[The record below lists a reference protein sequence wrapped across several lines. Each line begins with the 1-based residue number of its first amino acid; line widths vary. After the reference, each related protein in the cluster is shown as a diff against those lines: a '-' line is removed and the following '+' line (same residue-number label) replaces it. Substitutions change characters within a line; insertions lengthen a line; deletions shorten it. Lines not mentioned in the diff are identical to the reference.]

1 MMFNSVNN
9 RFLGITFLGA
19 MVLFISSIQSASGST
34 ITYSVINQSVNT
46 WEYNYSIFNDTL
58 GVDIEEFTV
67 YFEASVFESLAVGSA
82 PAGWDP
88 VAVEP
93 TNDPFDPD
101 GYYDA
106 FALSATPIAPGDSLG
121 GFTVTF
127 DYLLSGT
134 PGSQFFE
141 IVMFNNSTFDFDVI
155 DSGQTIAASVVPV
168 PAAIWL
174 FGTALV
180 GLVRF
185 SKRRKAV

>member
-1 MMFNSVNN
+1 MMFNSIKN
-9 RFLGITFLGA
+9 RFLGITFLGIT
-19 MVLFISSIQSASGST
+19 VLFICSIQSARGST
-34 ITYSVINQSVNT
+34 ITYGVTNLADNT
-46 WEYNYSIFNDTL
+46 WEYNYTIFNVTL

-67 YFEASVFESLAVGSA
+67 YFDADDFESLIVGTA
-82 PAGWDP
+82 PAGWNP

-93 TNDPFDPD
+93 LNDPFDPD

-106 FALSATPIAPGDSLG
+106 FAELAAPIAPGDSLG

-155 DSGQTIAASVVPV
+155 DSGQTIAASVVPI

-174 FGTALV
+174 FGTALI
-180 GLVRF
+180 GLVGF
-185 SKRRKAV
+185 SKRKKAA